1 MQNITWTLRATIQL
15 KNYFRLH
22 KLGYPVSYKLFY
34 NSPPMTNQFLNLENL
49 FMIKLITLKQAKLAL
64 NCQYQASI
72 YYKKLMEVVYFY
84 EHLLLNLSRKLFV
97 LDFFKH
103 FKLHELLNIF
113 LLDIA
118 YCCLQSLINISLYQ
132 IDLNMV
138 NPYFN

>member
-1 MQNITWTLRATIQL
+1 
-15 KNYFRLH
+15 
-22 KLGYPVSYKLFY
+22 
-34 NSPPMTNQFLNLENL
+34 MTNQFLNLENL

-72 YYKKLMEVVYFY
+72 CYKKLMEVVYFY